1 VSDLWA
7 GLCDAPVYALTS
19 DQDWAPEWALERL
32 LEHAQA
38 AGTPLHVFRTNP
50 SPVLDAAAAAE
61 EITQGW
67 HPNFLPGST
76 HGATTEEV
84 LAACR
89 ALVPQARTARSHC
102 FREDT
107 LTLRALAAAGI
118 AVDSQPAS
126 MFQPGLVPLLHESGI
141 LRLPVFFEDDLF
153 FRWLTPDLDLAPVL
167 ATLGSPGLKILNVH
181 ATFFAC
187 NVPSDAFYEQVRG
200 RVFGSQ
206 AAAEGVVHSGR
217 GTADALRELTAAVHA
232 AGASFT
238 SFEQLVS
245 DVLAR
250 VAAQRAE
257 LPPPFGTL
265 GLSRPGS

>member
-1 VSDLWA
+1 MSDLWA
-7 GLCDAPVYALTS
+7 GLCERPVYALTS
-19 DQDWAPEWALERL
+19 DQDWAPEWALECL
-32 LEHAQA
+32 LEHART

-50 SPVLDAAAAAE
+50 SPALDAAAAAG

-76 HGATTEEV
+76 HGSTPEEV
-84 LAACR
+84 LASCR
-89 ALVPQARTARSHC
+89 ELVPKARSARSHC

-107 LTLRALAAAGI
+107 LTLRALAVAGI
-118 AVDSQPAS
+118 AVDSQPATL
-126 MFQPGLVPLLHESGI
+126 FQGGLVPLLHESG
-141 LRLPVFFEDDLF
+141 LVRLPVFFEDDLF
-153 FRWLTPDLDLAPVL
+153 FRWLAPALDLAPVL
-167 ATLGSPGLKILNVH
+167 ATLGTPGLKVLNVH

-187 NVPSDAFYEQVRG
+187 NVPSDAFYAQVRE
-200 RVFGSQ
+200 RVFGSEGP
-206 AAAEGVVHSGR
+206 AAGVVHSGR

-232 AGASFT
+232 TGARFT

-250 VAAQRAE
+250 VAAHRAE